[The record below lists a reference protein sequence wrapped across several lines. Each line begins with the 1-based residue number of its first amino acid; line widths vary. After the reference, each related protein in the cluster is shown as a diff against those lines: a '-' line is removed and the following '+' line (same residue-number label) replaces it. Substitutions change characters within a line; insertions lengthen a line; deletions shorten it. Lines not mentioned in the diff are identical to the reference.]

1 MARWVASRGPRVCA
15 LVGVI
20 VVLSSADLYLT
31 LLYLRSVGMGEAN
44 PLVHLILEH
53 CSVEALAA
61 WKILTV
67 LFASAIL
74 IRLRKVRCAEVGAW
88 ACALGLCVLTVHWYR
103 YSGEVTQLTPVIHK
117 MASMDC
123 AHWIQNPD

>member
-1 MARWVASRGPRVCA
+1 M

-20 VVLSSADLYLT
+20 VVLSLADLYLT
-31 LLYLRSVGMGEAN
+31 LLFLRSVGMGEAN
-44 PLVHLILEH
+44 PLVHLILTY

-74 IRLRKVRCAEVGAW
+74 IRLRKARSAEIGAW
-88 ACALGLCVLTVHWYR
+88 ACAIGLCVLTVHWYR
-103 YSGEVTQLTPVIHK
+103 YSREVTQLTPAIHQ
-117 MASMDC
+117 MASMEC
-123 AHWIQNPD
+123 AHWIHSPN